1 MKRSCRWHLL
11 VEVFPN
17 TVKNTSSSVKQV
29 SEGVTRSVKILRKAV
44 LIPDKHRPKPDSK
57 FPSTKLLFK
66 LWTISVSPGWY
77 HEKYGNEY
85 FKKW

>member
-1 MKRSCRWHLL
+1 ML

-57 FPSTKLLFK
+57 FPST
-66 LWTISVSPGWY
+66 
-77 HEKYGNEY
+77 NY
-85 FKKW
+85 FSNYEQYQFLQDGFRRNMKMDTSRNGKIKMLK